1 MKKVL
6 NGLVIVLALTL
17 SACATRELNTNYSNV
32 TGWNYNNPSTTGFAV
47 TGGVGNVNPI
57 GMVPI
62 QGGVFTVEETDEFI
76 TAARNIAPRTVT
88 VSSFYMDK
96 YEITN
101 LNWNEYLN
109 WMEVVFGEVA
119 PELVQQAKP
128 DEKVWREDLAY
139 NEPYL
144 QNYFTH
150 PAFEFYPVVGVT
162 WKQATAYCTWR
173 TDRVNEMAL
182 VSEGVIDIPH
192 FEWLH
197 YGIADKPLNKYGQPR
212 KLKKDMKSPKEEWE
226 EKWDVKHHPEYKL
239 VDVLDT
245 VGVADDKSG
254 RTIITWYRPS
264 YEWIRDHFVFNTE
277 KYLLSS
283 TYNPD
288 GPYKK
293 LDFRGRQR
301 KVTRADGILI
311 TGYRLP
317 TEAEWEF
324 AAYAPVAGENGL
336 TIKGKV
342 YPWSGYYPRDLSQ
355 NNISKM
361 QANYVRGRGDM
372 MGVSGALNDGY
383 VITAPVDAFQPND
396 FGLYNMAGNVNEW
409 CQDVYRETSF
419 EETQEY
425 NSYRGNVF
433 IRPLKGTNGYELD
446 SLGCI
451 ATEIEM
457 DGDRRNYKDGDS
469 ISIFNTNSHYPL
481 FPTEEWKAHQEKMG
495 KTVKSDPTDVL
506 APRISNNSRVYKGGS
521 WADRIYWLSPSR
533 RRWLDEDK
541 CSATIGFRCAMSTLG
556 DQIPST
562 PQKGNKR
569 N

>member
-32 TGWNYNNPSTTGFAV
+32 TGWKYNDPKTTGFTV
-47 TGGVGNVNPI
+47 QGGVGNVDPI

-62 QGGVFTVEETDEFI
+62 QGGTFTIEETDEFI
-76 TAARNIAPRTVT
+76 TSTRNITRRTVT

-109 WMEVVFGEVA
+109 WMEIVFGDVA
-119 PELVQQAKP
+119 PSLVENAKP
-128 DEKVWREDLAY
+128 DESVWREDLAY

-150 PAFEFYPVVGVT
+150 PAFDFYPVVGVT
-162 WKQATAYCTWR
+162 WKQAMAYCTWR
-173 TDRVNEMAL
+173 TDRVNELAL
-182 VSEGVIDIPH
+182 INEDVLDFPH

-197 YGIADKPLNKYGQPR
+197 EGIADKAVD
-212 KLKKDMKSPKEEWE
+212 KKGNPQSTKGETKSPKDAWE

-239 VDVLDT
+239 TDVIDT
-245 VGVADDKSG
+245 TTFADGKNG
-254 RTIITWYRPS
+254 KIVVTWYRPS
-264 YEWIRDHFVFNTE
+264 YDWIRDQFVFNTD
-277 KYLLSS
+277 KYLLSNN
-283 TYNPD
+283 YNPEGSNKKYD
-288 GPYKK
+288 G
-293 LDFRGRQR
+293 RGHNR
-301 KVTRADGILI
+301 KVNRADGILVA
-311 TGYRLP
+311 GYRLP
-317 TEAEWEF
+317 TEMEWEF

-336 TIKGKV
+336 TTTGKV
-342 YPWSGYYPRDLSQ
+342 YPWSGYYPRDLSKK
-355 NNISKM
+355 NLGMM

-383 VITAPVDAFQPND
+383 VITAPVDAFHPND

-409 CQDVYRETSF
+409 CLDVYRETSF
-419 EETQEY
+419 AETQEY

-451 ATEIEM
+451 ATVVERE
-457 DGDRRNYKDGDS
+457 GDRRNYKDGDS
-469 ISIFNTNSHYPL
+469 ISIFNSNSHYPL
-481 FPTEEWKAHQEKMG
+481 FPTEEWLAQQEKMG
-495 KTVKSDPTDVL
+495 KTFKVDPTDVL
-506 APRISNNSRVYKGGS
+506 APRINDNSRVYKGGS
-521 WADRIYWLSPSR
+521 WADRIYWLNPSR

-541 CSATIGFRCAMSTLG
+541 CSSTIGFRCAMSTLG
-556 DQIPST
+556 DQT
-562 PQKGNKR
+562 DTRGKGKKR

>member
-17 SACATRELNTNYSNV
+17 SACALPDLNTSISNT
-32 TGWNYNNPSTTGFAV
+32 TGWNYNNPRTTGFAV

-76 TAARNIAPRTVT
+76 TAARNIAPRTIT

-119 PELVQQAKP
+119 PHLVQQAKP

-162 WKQATAYCTWR
+162 WKQAMNYCQWR
-173 TDRVNEMAL
+173 TDRVNEQLLFFA
-182 VSEGVIDIPH
+182 EAIDQPH
-192 FEWLH
+192 FEYLNI
-197 YGIADKPLNKYGQPR
+197 GISDEEPR
-212 KLKKDMKSPKEEWE
+212 KTLSDPNPQSDKKWFEDKYNVRLTDTIDQTFKRNLKGDSI
-226 EKWDVKHHPEYKL
+226 
-239 VDVLDT
+239 T
-245 VGVADDKSG
+245 
-254 RTIITWYRPS
+254 ITWYRPS

-301 KVTRADGILI
+301 KVTRDDGILI

-324 AAYAPVAGENGL
+324 AAYAPVAGEDGL

-409 CQDVYRETSF
+409 CLDVYRETSF

-425 NSYRGNVF
+425 NSYRGN
-433 IRPLKGTNGYELD
+433 IYTRPKMGDKGGYELD

-451 ATEIEM
+451 VTEIEYE
-457 DGDRRNYKDGDS
+457 GDRRNYKDGDS
-469 ISIFNTNSHYPL
+469 ISIFNTRTNYPL
-481 FPTEEWKAHQEKMG
+481 VITDSTRHR
-495 KTVKSDPTDVL
+495 VDPTDVL